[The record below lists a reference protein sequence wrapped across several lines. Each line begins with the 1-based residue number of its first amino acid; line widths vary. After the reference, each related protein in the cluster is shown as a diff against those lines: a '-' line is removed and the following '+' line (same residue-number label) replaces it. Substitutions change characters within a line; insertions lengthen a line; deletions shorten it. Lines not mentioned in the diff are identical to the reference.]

1 MWTDECELILTAL
14 KGSTGIPYFFERY
27 EEDEDNPQLPDTY
40 IVYFLV
46 DDNGKAWTDGN
57 ETAHEPRIQV
67 SLFYR
72 DKSMFK
78 TIPTNIEAA
87 FMTTNFMR
95 VGSGRIPYQN
105 DTGHY
110 GWRCDFRF
118 YEKR

>member
-1 MWTDECELILTAL
+1 MKWIDLCENILSAFGIAYDFEQYDCTA
-14 KGSTGIPYFFERY
+14 E
-27 EEDEDNPQLPDTY
+27 QLPDTF

-46 DDNGKAWTDGN
+46 DDIGVCYSDNV

-72 DKSMFK
+72 DKSMYL
-78 TIPTNIEAA
+78 TLPHQIETA
-87 FMTTNFMR
+87 FMTCGFTR
-95 VGSGRIPYQN
+95 AGSGRIPFQN
-105 DTGHY
+105 DTRHY